1 MQAELKTERENAVI
15 HLTGRFDFSSHTEF
29 KQCYEAALT
38 EPTVRRISVDLKSV
52 EYLDSAA
59 LGMLLLLKERATAR
73 SLSVAL
79 VNCNGLVKE
88 LLDVANF
95 GVVFEMQ

>member
-15 HLTGRFDFSSHTEF
+15 HLTGRFDFSSHTAF

-38 EPTVRRISVDLKSV
+38 EPRVRKISVDLQSV

-59 LGMLLLLKERATAR
+59 LGMLLLLKERATAQAM
-73 SLSVAL
+73 SVAL
-79 VNCNGLVKE
+79 VNCKGLVRE